1 MLSLIYME
9 ENMKKA
15 LVIVLMVFMVASGI
29 YASNVDVSLAAGATT
44 NYFNMG
50 FSAGEG
56 EKQKDFKANVGLQA
70 DVDVFFDSHN
80 GFYVNLGFDMEEN
93 NTITIGGGYAFKT
106 PVDKMDC
113 VLTVGPKF
121 MIKGKTTTFGAD
133 LDANFKYNIYKGC
146 FLRFGAGID
155 LAFVDFGGGKDQGYF
170 EFLFLVPQLAIGWDF

>member
-1 MLSLIYME
+1 
-9 ENMKKA
+9 MKKA

-50 FSAGEG
+50 FSAGDKKE
-56 EKQKDFKANVGLQA
+56 DFSAKVALQA

-80 GFYVNLGFDMEEN
+80 GFYIGLGFMSQGNE
-93 NTITIGGGYAFKT
+93 ITIGGGYAYTT
-106 PVDKMDC
+106 PVDKMDL

-121 MIKGKTTTFGAD
+121 IIKGSTTTFGAD

-146 FLRFGAGID
+146 FIRFGAGID
-155 LAFVDFGGGKDQGYF
+155 LAFVDFGGNKDAIGYF

>member
-44 NYFNMG
+44 NYFNMWFAARDKKQD
-50 FSAGEG
+50 FSA
-56 EKQKDFKANVGLQA
+56 KVGLQA

-80 GFYVNLGFDMEEN
+80 GFYVNLGYDMEEGN
-93 NTITIGGGYAFKT
+93 SITIGGGYAYTT
-106 PVDKMDC
+106 PVDKMDM

-121 MIKGKTTTFGAD
+121 IIKGKTTTFGAD

-155 LAFVDFGGGKDQGYF
+155 LAFVDFGGNKDAIGYF
-170 EFLFLVPQLAIGWDF
+170 EFLLLVPQLAIGWDF